1 LPRQRH
7 HVAAPFGTPLNRWSQ
22 HMQMDQLKSSLE
34 RIEQCTDR
42 AVATMRQ
49 SNSKAPDDLCRIVD
63 DMHAQAR
70 EVRDMAQQSSDQQQ
84 LTGTIDRLEQ
94 TGDRAKQACQR
105 AGNAVSTQLQS
116 AVIEAH
122 DQISSLK
129 KQMH

>member
-1 LPRQRH
+1 MEM
-7 HVAAPFGTPLNRWSQ
+7 SQ
-22 HMQMDQLKSSLE
+22 VKSSIE
-34 RIEQCTDR
+34 RIEQCTDQ
-42 AVATMRQ
+42 AVAAMRQ
-49 SNSKAPDDLCRIVD
+49 SSSQAPEDLRQCVD

-70 EVRDMAQQSSDQQQ
+70 AVRDMVRQSRDQQQ

-105 AGNAVSTQLQS
+105 AGNAVSPQLQS

>member
-1 LPRQRH
+1 
-7 HVAAPFGTPLNRWSQ
+7 
-22 HMQMDQLKSSLE
+22 MQMDQLKSSLE

-49 SNSKAPDDLCRIVD
+49 SNSKAP
-63 DMHAQAR
+63 

-116 AVIEAH
+116 AVVEAH

>member
-1 LPRQRH
+1 
-7 HVAAPFGTPLNRWSQ
+7 
-22 HMQMDQLKSSLE
+22 MQMDQVKSSLQ

-42 AVATMRQ
+42 AVAAMRQ
-49 SNSKAPDDLCRIVD
+49 SNSQAPDDLCQIVD

-70 EVRDMAQQSSDQQQ
+70 EVRDMVQQSSDQQQ

-105 AGNAVSTQLQS
+105 AGSAVSPQLQS

>member
-1 LPRQRH
+1 
-7 HVAAPFGTPLNRWSQ
+7 
-22 HMQMDQLKSSLE
+22 MDQVKSSLE

-49 SNSKAPDDLCRIVD
+49 SNSQAPDELCRIVD

-70 EVRDMAQQSSDQQQ
+70 EVRNMAQQSSDQQQ
-84 LTGTIDRLEQ
+84 LAGTIDRLEQ

-105 AGNAVSTQLQS
+105 AGSSVSTQLQS

-129 KQMH
+129 KQLH